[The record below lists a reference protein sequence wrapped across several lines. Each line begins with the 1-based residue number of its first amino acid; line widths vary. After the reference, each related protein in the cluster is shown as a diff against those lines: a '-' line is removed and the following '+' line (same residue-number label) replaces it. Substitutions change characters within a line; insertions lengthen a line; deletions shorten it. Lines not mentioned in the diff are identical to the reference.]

1 MLLRPERWGRTGRG
15 AEGGTVAE
23 AGQDRWVDV
32 SPSQFP
38 HEAEGLA
45 LVRAIMPDETPFRAW
60 SNFEFRDSRG
70 RWHEVDLLLLG
81 RKQLHLIELKYYSGT
96 LRGDDQRWAR
106 DGRRPEDS
114 PLKLTRRK
122 AQYFA
127 SKLRDELRLWAQEQN
142 VQISDERDVIP
153 FVQEAV
159 FLHHPDL
166 RCVLSPA
173 SAINLYGLDDRVSQS
188 HLTGISELVL
198 EPAGR
203 RAIGPN
209 QEHIL
214 VKLLE
219 RIGLVQRRE
228 REAGSWVIEDQAIDS
243 DEGWQDWLAYH
254 RVVQQD
260 RARIRFRVLPPTA
273 SQPERAAARQI
284 AEHEFR
290 IMSRLQHDGLLRP
303 RDLVESELGIGLVYP
318 YDQQWQRLDLW
329 LAGQEQGV
337 PLATQLSMIR
347 QIGEALQY
355 AHNNRVVHRGLIP
368 PAVWVRPVP
377 GTQGDVKVR
386 VGDWQGSGSLQNVS
400 ATIGTVHGVTSLVDV
415 SLDDHGSG
423 AAEVFT
429 APEGAWSADA
439 DRIRLDVFGLGSLA
453 FYLLTGRSPAP
464 SRSALKQRL
473 RDQQGLD
480 LAIELP
486 QIPSTLR
493 SLVLKA
499 TDPAPSRRTAD
510 VTTFLSQL
518 GAAERDAATAN
529 EETDPLEAAPGTV
542 LDGRFRLIRRLG
554 QGSTAVGLLVQDLL
568 AEGDPECVLKVAL
581 NDTAATRLDDE
592 AEALKRLDHPRIVK
606 VLDPHVVVGGRR
618 ALLLESAGAETL
630 TSARRARTR
639 LSYDL
644 LDRYG
649 KDLLD
654 CLVALDKAGIDHR
667 DIKPS
672 NLGVRES
679 RGDRTKHLILFDFS
693 LTRAA
698 ASATQAGTPPYLD
711 PFLTGAR
718 DRYDSAAERYAAAV
732 VLFEMATGS
741 VPVYGDGKGDP
752 GSTRDEATI
761 RPEMFDQTLAGDLV
775 DFFRKALA
783 SDAGA
788 RHHTAEAMRTAWLTI
803 FAKDDTTEPGE
814 SYDELAAK
822 AALTTPL
829 RDSGLTGRALSA
841 LEPYAV
847 ETVGELLTVDPV
859 RLSRLQ
865 GVANS
870 TRLQITSRIKEWRAR
885 LGSEVRTT
893 DRSGPA
899 LTPTAAADL
908 LLRVVATP
916 RSPSRGGV
924 VRLVLGFDTALDA
937 FATHAQLGANLD
949 EPVQPSRI
957 TTLLGTL
964 QERWAGDDHARAL
977 LDRLAEAV
985 STRLTELGSVA
996 TVAELTRTMLETLA
1010 PEPHVDQRLARGL
1023 LRFALERRKAMN
1035 KADGSQLPVWVRRRA
1050 GVVTL
1055 LAEDQTLCDV
1065 AESLAAEAD
1074 RLVGA
1079 TGDAANAII
1088 PAQRVQ
1094 ARLEAAVP
1102 VESSWPA
1109 ALADPLRR
1117 VTLAAAA
1124 STHAAATGAGDL
1136 HHRGLTAVAALA
1148 QTFADF
1154 GGQQL
1159 TPDEIRERVRVRFP
1173 AVPALPQRPALDSLI
1188 TDAGLGLTFD
1198 DRLRVYRALQTGKAT
1213 TGLESRSATSLAV
1226 TTSPVGTTGALGA
1239 RLETSIGSRSF
1250 LALGTRADRLS
1261 RLIDAARARYG
1272 ATMVDLTGALLEA
1285 LRSVS
1290 AAANMP
1296 WDLVRAADAER
1307 ESSRPRRGLEEL
1319 VRRSWPEVEA
1329 AVGRA
1334 LADGSADSPVLLTD
1348 ASPLARYDN
1357 MALLTRWTDLAA
1369 PRRRAVWLLVPQL
1382 NGNHGPVID
1391 GRPVPLA
1398 APNQFVNLDNEWI
1411 DSTAALSAAAQKEQ

>member
-1 MLLRPERWGRTGRG
+1 M
-15 AEGGTVAE
+15 AE
-23 AGQDRWVDV
+23 AGQDRWIEV

-45 LVRAIMPDETPFRAW
+45 LVRAIMPGETPFRAW

-81 RKQLHLIELKYYSGT
+81 RKQLHLVELKYYSGT

-122 AQYFA
+122 AQFFA
-127 SKLRDELRLWAQEQN
+127 SKLKDELRLWAQEQN
-142 VQISDERDVIP
+142 VQIPDERDVIP

-166 RCVLSPA
+166 RCVLSSS
-173 SAINLYGLDDRVSQS
+173 SAINLYGLDDHSDRSN
-188 HLTGISELVL
+188 LAGISELVL

-260 RARIRFRVLPPTA
+260 RARIRFRVLPPA
-273 SQPERAAARQI
+273 AGQQERTSARQI

-329 LAGQEQGV
+329 LAGQDQGV

-377 GTQGDVKVR
+377 GTQSDVKVR
-386 VGDWQGSGSLQNVS
+386 VGDWQGAGSVQNAS
-400 ATIGTVHGVTSLVDV
+400 AGNSSLHGVTSLVDAA
-415 SLDDHGSG
+415 LANHGPG
-423 AAEVFT
+423 AAEVFS

-439 DRIRLDVFGLGSLA
+439 DRIRLDVFGLGTLA
-453 FYLLTGRSPAP
+453 FYLITGRAPAP

-473 RDQQGLD
+473 RDQHGLD

-486 QIPSTLR
+486 QVPSTLR

-510 VTTFLSQL
+510 VATFLSQL
-518 GAAERDAATAN
+518 AAAERDSATSS
-529 EETDPLEAAPGTV
+529 EETDPLEATPGTV

-554 QGSTAVGLLVQDLL
+554 QGSTAVGLLVQDLHID
-568 AEGDPECVLKVAL
+568 GNGECVLKVAL
-581 NDTAATRLDDE
+581 DDTAATRLDDE
-592 AEALKRLDHPRIVK
+592 AEVLRRLDAPRIVK
-606 VLDPHVVVGGRR
+606 VLEGPIVVGGRR
-618 ALLLESAGAETL
+618 ALLLESAGPETL
-630 TSARRARTR
+630 TTALRARTR
-639 LSYDL
+639 LSIDLLERYGTDL
-644 LDRYG
+644 LDS
-649 KDLLD
+649 
-654 CLVALDKAGIDHR
+654 LVTLDKAGIDHR

-679 RGDRTKHLILFDFS
+679 RSDRTKHLILFDFS

-698 ASATQAGTPPYLD
+698 ASALQAGTPPYLD
-711 PFLTGAR
+711 PFLTGTR

-741 VPVYGDGKGDP
+741 TPVYGDGEGDP
-752 GSTRDEATI
+752 GSIQDEATI
-761 RPEMFDQTLAGDLV
+761 KPEMFDTTLAGDLV

-783 SDAGA
+783 SDAGT
-788 RHHTAEAMRTAWLTI
+788 RHHTAEGMRAAWLTI
-803 FAKDDTTEPGE
+803 FAQDATTEPDE
-814 SYDELAAK
+814 SYDELAAQ
-822 AALTTPL
+822 ATLTTPL
-829 RDSGLTGRALSA
+829 RDSGLTARAMSA

-847 ETVGELLTVDPV
+847 QTVGELLTVDPV
-859 RLSRLQ
+859 QLSRLQ
-865 GVANS
+865 GVANA

-885 LGSEVRTT
+885 LGAEVRTT
-893 DRSGPA
+893 ERSGPE
-899 LTPTAAADL
+899 LTPTDAADL
-908 LLRVVATP
+908 LLSVVATP

-924 VRLVLGFDTALDA
+924 VRLILGLDTTLDA

-949 EPVQPSRI
+949 EPVQQSRI

-964 QERWAGDDHARAL
+964 QERWAGDRDARAL

-985 STRLTELGSVA
+985 SVRLTELGSVA
-996 TVAELTRTMLETLA
+996 TVAELTRTVVEKLRPGTHPDE
-1010 PEPHVDQRLARGL
+1010 RLARGL

-1035 KADGSQLPVWVRRRA
+1035 KADGSQPPVWVRRRG

-1055 LAEDQTLCDV
+1055 LAEDQALFDV
-1065 AESLAAEAD
+1065 AESLATEAD
-1074 RLVGA
+1074 QLVNA
-1079 TGDAANAII
+1079 TGDAANAVI
-1088 PAQRVQ
+1088 PAQRAQ
-1094 ARLEAAVP
+1094 TRLEAAVP
-1102 VESSWPA
+1102 TESGWPT

-1124 STHAAATGAGDL
+1124 STIAAASGAGDL
-1136 HHRGLTAVAALA
+1136 HHRDLTAIAALA

-1173 AVPALPQRPALDSLI
+1173 AAPELPRRPGLDSLI

-1198 DRLRVYRALQTGKAT
+1198 DRLRVYRALHTGAAT
-1213 TGLESRSATSLAV
+1213 TGLDSRSATSLAT

-1250 LALGTRADRLS
+1250 LALGARADRLG
-1261 RLIDAARARYG
+1261 RLIDAAQARYG
-1272 ATMVDLTGALLEA
+1272 ATTVDLTGALLDA

-1307 ESSRPRRGLEEL
+1307 ESSRPRRGLVEL

-1329 AVGRA
+1329 AVERA
-1334 LADGSADSPVLLTD
+1334 LTSGREDSPVLLTD

-1411 DSTAALSAAAQKEQ
+1411 DSTAALSAATQKEQ

>member
-1 MLLRPERWGRTGRG
+1 M
-15 AEGGTVAE
+15 AET
-23 AGQDRWVDV
+23 GQDRWIEV

-45 LVRAIMPDETPFRAW
+45 LVRAIMPSETPFRAW

-114 PLKLTRRK
+114 PLKLARRK
-122 AQYFA
+122 AQFFA
-127 SKLRDELRLWAQEQN
+127 SKLKDELRLWAQEQN
-142 VQISDERDVIP
+142 VQIPDERDVIP

-166 RCVLSPA
+166 RCALGPS
-173 SAINLYGLDDRVSQS
+173 SAINLYGLDGRSTQS
-188 HLTGISELVL
+188 NLTEISELVL
-198 EPAGR
+198 ESAGR

-273 SQPERAAARQI
+273 GQQERASARRI

-329 LAGQEQGV
+329 LAGQDQGV

-368 PAVWVRPVP
+368 QAVWVRPVP
-377 GTQGDVKVR
+377 GTQSDVKVR
-386 VGDWQGSGSLQNVS
+386 VGDWQGAGSVQGAA
-400 ATIGTVHGVTSLVDV
+400 ATHSSVHGVTSLVDAA
-415 SLDDHGSG
+415 LADHGPG
-423 AAEVFT
+423 MAEVFG
-429 APEGAWSADA
+429 APEGVWSADA
-439 DRIRLDVFGLGSLA
+439 DRIRLDVFGLGTLA
-453 FYLLTGRSPAP
+453 FYLITGRPPAP
-464 SRSALKQRL
+464 NRSALRQRL
-473 RDQQGLD
+473 RDQHGLD

-486 QIPSTLR
+486 QVPSTLR

-510 VTTFLSQL
+510 VAAFLSQL
-518 GAAERDAATAN
+518 AAAERDAATS

-542 LDGRFRLIRRLG
+542 LDGRFRLVRRLG
-554 QGSTAVGLLVQDLL
+554 QGSTAVGLLVQDLHV
-568 AEGDPECVLKVAL
+568 EGNGECVLKVAL
-581 NDTAATRLDDE
+581 DDTAATRLDDE
-592 AEALKRLDHPRIVK
+592 AEALRRLDVPRIVK
-606 VLDPHVVVGGRR
+606 VLEGPIVVGGRR
-618 ALLLESAGAETL
+618 ALLLESAGPETL
-630 TSARRARTR
+630 TTALRTRTR
-639 LSYDL
+639 LSFDL
-644 LDRYG
+644 LERYG
-649 KDLLD
+649 TDLLD
-654 CLVALDKAGIDHR
+654 CLVALDKAGVDHR

-711 PFLTGAR
+711 PFLIGTR

-741 VPVYGDGKGDP
+741 TPVYGDGEGDP
-752 GSTRDEATI
+752 GSILDEATI
-761 RPEMFDQTLAGDLV
+761 RPEMFDATLAGDLV

-783 SDAGA
+783 RDAGA
-788 RHHTAEAMRTAWLTI
+788 RHHTAEAMRAAWLRI
-803 FAKDDTTEPGE
+803 FAKDATTEPDE
-814 SYDELAAK
+814 SYDELAAR
-822 AALTTPL
+822 ATLTTPL
-829 RDSGLTGRALSA
+829 RDSGLTARALSA

-847 ETVGELLTVDPV
+847 QTVGELLTVDPV
-859 RLSRLQ
+859 QLSRLQ
-865 GVANS
+865 GVKNA
-870 TRLQITSRIKEWRAR
+870 TRLQLTSRIKEWRAR
-885 LGSEVRTT
+885 LGSEIRAAE
-893 DRSGPA
+893 RSGPE

-924 VRLVLGFDTALDA
+924 VRLILGFDTTLDA

-949 EPVQPSRI
+949 EPVQQSRI

-964 QERWAGDDHARAL
+964 QERWAGDHDARAL

-985 STRLTELGSVA
+985 SARLTELGSVA
-996 TVAELTRTMLETLA
+996 TIAELTRTVAETLA
-1010 PEPHVDQRLARGL
+1010 PEAHPDERLARGL

-1035 KADGSQLPVWVRRRA
+1035 KADGSQPPVWVRRRA

-1055 LAEDQTLCDV
+1055 LAEDQALCDV
-1065 AESLAAEAD
+1065 AESLAVEAD
-1074 RLVGA
+1074 RLVNA
-1079 TGDAANAII
+1079 TGDAANAVI
-1088 PAQRVQ
+1088 PAQRAQ

-1102 VESSWPA
+1102 TESGWPA

-1124 STHAAATGAGDL
+1124 STHAAASGAGDL
-1136 HHRGLTAVAALA
+1136 HHRGFTAVAALA

-1173 AVPALPQRPALDSLI
+1173 AAPELPRRPTLDSLI
-1188 TDAGLGLTFD
+1188 TEAGLGLIFD
-1198 DRLRVYRALQTGKAT
+1198 DRLRVYRALDTGAAT
-1213 TGLESRSATSLAV
+1213 TGLDSRSATSLAV
-1226 TTSPVGTTGALGA
+1226 TTSPVGATGALGA

-1250 LALGTRADRLS
+1250 LALGTRADRLG
-1261 RLIDAARARYG
+1261 RLIDAAQARYG
-1272 ATMVDLTGALLEA
+1272 ATTLDLTGALLDA
-1285 LRSVS
+1285 LRAVS

-1319 VRRSWPEVEA
+1319 IRRSWPEVEA
-1329 AVGRA
+1329 TVERA
-1334 LADGSADSPVLLTD
+1334 LSAGRDDSPVLLTD
-1348 ASPLARYDN
+1348 ASPLARYGN
-1357 MALLTRWTDLAA
+1357 MALLTRWTDLAS

-1411 DSTAALSAAAQKEQ
+1411 DSTAALSAAAEKEQ

>member
-1 MLLRPERWGRTGRG
+1 M
-15 AEGGTVAE
+15 AE
-23 AGQDRWVDV
+23 AGQDRWIEV

-45 LVRAIMPDETPFRAW
+45 LVRAIMPGETPFRAW

-96 LRGDDQRWAR
+96 LRGDDQRWTR

-114 PLKLTRRK
+114 PLKLARRK
-122 AQYFA
+122 AQFFA
-127 SKLRDELRLWAQEQN
+127 SKLKDELRLWAQEQN
-142 VQISDERDVIP
+142 VQIPDERDVIP

-166 RCVLSPA
+166 RCALGSS
-173 SAINLYGLDDRVSQS
+173 SAINLYGLDNRSTQS
-188 HLTGISELVL
+188 NLTGISELVL

-228 REAGSWVIEDQAIDS
+228 REAGSWIIEDQAIDS

-273 SQPERAAARQI
+273 GQQERASARRI

-290 IMSRLQHDGLLRP
+290 VMSRLQHDGLLRP
-303 RDLVESELGIGLVYP
+303 RDLVESELGVGLVYP
-318 YDQQWQRLDLW
+318 YDPQWQRLDLW
-329 LAGQEQGV
+329 LAGQDQGV

-347 QIGEALQY
+347 QVGEALQY

-368 PAVWVRPVP
+368 QAVWVRPVA
-377 GTQGDVKVR
+377 GTQSDVKVR
-386 VGDWQGSGSLQNVS
+386 VGDWQGAGSVQGAA
-400 ATIGTVHGVTSLVDV
+400 ATHSSVHGVTSLVDAA
-415 SLDDHGSG
+415 LADQGPG
-423 AAEVFT
+423 MAEVFS

-439 DRIRLDVFGLGSLA
+439 DRIRLDVFGLGAVA
-453 FYLLTGRSPAP
+453 FYLITGRPPAP
-464 SRSALKQRL
+464 NRNALRQRL
-473 RDQQGLD
+473 RDQHGLD

-486 QIPSTLR
+486 QVPSTLR

-510 VTTFLSQL
+510 VATFLSQL
-518 GAAERDAATAN
+518 AAAERDAATS
-529 EETDPLEAAPGTV
+529 EETDPLEAAPGAV
-542 LDGRFRLIRRLG
+542 LDGRFRLVRRLG
-554 QGSTAVGLLVQDLL
+554 QGSTAVGLLVQDLHV
-568 AEGDPECVLKVAL
+568 EGNGECVLKVAL
-581 NDTAATRLDDE
+581 DDTAATRLDDE
-592 AEALKRLDHPRIVK
+592 AEALRRLDVPRIVK
-606 VLDPHVVVGGRR
+606 VLEGPIVVGGRR
-618 ALLLESAGAETL
+618 ALLLESAGPETL
-630 TSARRARTR
+630 TTALRTRTR
-639 LSYDL
+639 LSFDL
-644 LDRYG
+644 LERYG
-649 KDLLD
+649 TDLLD

-679 RGDRTKHLILFDFS
+679 RGDRTKHLVLFDFS

-711 PFLTGAR
+711 PFLTGTR

-741 VPVYGDGKGDP
+741 TPVYGDGEGDP
-752 GSTRDEATI
+752 GSIPDDATI
-761 RPEMFDQTLAGDLV
+761 RPEMFDATLAGDLV

-783 SDAGA
+783 RDAGA
-788 RHHTAEAMRTAWLTI
+788 RHHTAEAMRAAWLRI
-803 FAKDDTTEPGE
+803 FAKDATTEPDE
-814 SYDELAAK
+814 SYDELAAR
-822 AALTTPL
+822 ATLTTPL
-829 RDSGLTGRALSA
+829 RDSGLTARALSA

-847 ETVGELLTVDPV
+847 QTVGELLTVDPV
-859 RLSRLQ
+859 QLSRLQ
-865 GVANS
+865 GVKNA
-870 TRLQITSRIKEWRAR
+870 TRLQLTSRIKEWRAR
-885 LGSEVRTT
+885 LGSEIRAAE
-893 DRSGPA
+893 RSGPE

-908 LLRVVATP
+908 LLSVVATP

-924 VRLVLGFDTALDA
+924 VRLILGFETTLDA

-949 EPVQPSRI
+949 EPVQQSRI

-964 QERWAGDDHARAL
+964 QERWAGDHDARAL

-985 STRLTELGSVA
+985 SARLTELGSVA
-996 TVAELTRTMLETLA
+996 TVAELTRTVTETLA
-1010 PEPHVDQRLARGL
+1010 PETHPDERLARGL

-1035 KADGSQLPVWVRRRA
+1035 KADGSQPPVWVRRRA

-1055 LAEDQTLCDV
+1055 LAEDHALCDV
-1065 AESLAAEAD
+1065 AESLASEAD
-1074 RLVGA
+1074 RLVNA
-1079 TGDAANAII
+1079 TGDAANAVI
-1088 PAQRVQ
+1088 PAQRAQ

-1102 VESSWPA
+1102 TESGWPA

-1124 STHAAATGAGDL
+1124 STHAAASGAGDL
-1136 HHRGLTAVAALA
+1136 HHRGFTAVAALA

-1173 AVPALPQRPALDSLI
+1173 AAPELPRRPTLDGLI
-1188 TDAGLGLTFD
+1188 TEAGLGLIFD
-1198 DRLRVYRALQTGKAT
+1198 DRLRVYRALDTGSAT
-1213 TGLESRSATSLAV
+1213 TGLDSRSATSLAV
-1226 TTSPVGTTGALGA
+1226 TTSPVGATGALGA

-1250 LALGTRADRLS
+1250 LALGTRADRLG
-1261 RLIDAARARYG
+1261 RLIDAVQARYG
-1272 ATMVDLTGALLEA
+1272 ATTVDLTGALLDA
-1285 LRSVS
+1285 LRAVS

-1319 VRRSWPEVEA
+1319 IRRSWPEVEA
-1329 AVGRA
+1329 TVERA
-1334 LADGSADSPVLLTD
+1334 LSAGRDDSPVLLTD
-1348 ASPLARYDN
+1348 ASPLARYGN

-1369 PRRRAVWLLVPQL
+1369 SRRRAVWLLVPQL

-1411 DSTAALSAAAQKEQ
+1411 DSTAALSAATQKEQ

>member
-1 MLLRPERWGRTGRG
+1 M
-15 AEGGTVAE
+15 AE
-23 AGQDRWVDV
+23 AGQDRWIEV

-38 HEAEGLA
+38 HEADGLA

-122 AQYFA
+122 AQFFA
-127 SKLRDELRLWAQEQN
+127 SKLKDELRLWAQEQN
-142 VQISDERDVIP
+142 VQIPDERDVIP

-166 RCVLSPA
+166 RCVLSSS
-173 SAINLYGLDDRVSQS
+173 SAINLYGLDDHSSRSN
-188 HLTGISELVL
+188 LAEISELVL

-260 RARIRFRVLPPTA
+260 RARIRFRVLPPA
-273 SQPERAAARQI
+273 AGQQERASARQI

-329 LAGQEQGV
+329 LAGQDQGV

-355 AHNNRVVHRGLIP
+355 AHNNRVVHRGLMP

-377 GTQGDVKVR
+377 GTQSDVKVR
-386 VGDWQGSGSLQNVS
+386 VGDWQGAGSVQNGS
-400 ATIGTVHGVTSLVDV
+400 AANSSLHGVTSLVDAA
-415 SLDDHGSG
+415 LANHGPG
-423 AAEVFT
+423 AAEVFS

-439 DRIRLDVFGLGSLA
+439 DRIRLDVFGLGTLA
-453 FYLLTGRSPAP
+453 FYLITGKAPAP
-464 SRSALKQRL
+464 TRSALKQRL
-473 RDQQGLD
+473 RDQHGLD

-486 QIPSTLR
+486 QVPSTLR

-510 VTTFLSQL
+510 VATFLSQL
-518 GAAERDAATAN
+518 AAAERDSATSS
-529 EETDPLEAAPGTV
+529 EETDPLEATSGTV

-554 QGSTAVGLLVQDLL
+554 QGSTAVGLLVQDLHID
-568 AEGDPECVLKVAL
+568 GNGECVLKVAL
-581 NDTAATRLDDE
+581 DDTAATRLDDE
-592 AEALKRLDHPRIVK
+592 AEVLRRLDAPRIVK
-606 VLDPHVVVGGRR
+606 VLEGPIVVGGRR
-618 ALLLESAGAETL
+618 ALLLESAGPETL
-630 TSARRARTR
+630 TTALRARTR
-639 LSYDL
+639 LSIDLLERYGTDL
-644 LDRYG
+644 LDS
-649 KDLLD
+649 
-654 CLVALDKAGIDHR
+654 LVTLDKAGIDHR

-679 RGDRTKHLILFDFS
+679 RSDRTKHLILFDFS

-698 ASATQAGTPPYLD
+698 ASALQAGTPPYLD
-711 PFLTGAR
+711 PFLTGTR

-741 VPVYGDGKGDP
+741 TPVYGDGEGDP
-752 GSTRDEATI
+752 GSIQDEATI
-761 RPEMFDQTLAGDLV
+761 RPEMFDTTLAGDLV

-783 SDAGA
+783 SDASA
-788 RHHTAEAMRTAWLTI
+788 RHHTAEGMRAAWLTI
-803 FAKDDTTEPGE
+803 FARDATTEPDE
-814 SYDELAAK
+814 SYDELAAQ
-822 AALTTPL
+822 AVLTTPL
-829 RDSGLTGRALSA
+829 RDSGLTARALSA

-847 ETVGELLTVDPV
+847 QTVGELLTVDPV
-859 RLSRLQ
+859 QLSRLQ
-865 GVANS
+865 GVANA

-885 LGSEVRTT
+885 LGAEIRTT
-893 DRSGPA
+893 ERDGPE
-899 LTPTAAADL
+899 LTPTDAADL

-924 VRLVLGFDTALDA
+924 VRLILGFDTALDA

-949 EPVQPSRI
+949 EPVQQSRI
-957 TTLLGTL
+957 TTLLGNL
-964 QERWAGDDHARAL
+964 QERWAGDHDARAL

-985 STRLTELGSVA
+985 SIRLTELGSVA
-996 TVAELTRTMLETLA
+996 TVAELTRTVVETLRPGA
-1010 PEPHVDQRLARGL
+1010 HPDERLARGL

-1035 KADGSQLPVWVRRRA
+1035 KADGSQPPVWVRRR
-1050 GVVTL
+1050 GRVVTL
-1055 LAEDQTLCDV
+1055 LAEDQALCDV
-1065 AESLAAEAD
+1065 AESLATEAD
-1074 RLVGA
+1074 QLVNA
-1079 TGDAANAII
+1079 TGDAANAVI
-1088 PAQRVQ
+1088 PAQRAQ

-1102 VESSWPA
+1102 TESGWPA

-1124 STHAAATGAGDL
+1124 STIAAASGAGDL
-1136 HHRGLTAVAALA
+1136 HHRDFTAVAALA

-1173 AVPALPQRPALDSLI
+1173 AAPELPRRPALDSLI

-1198 DRLRVYRALQTGKAT
+1198 DRLRVYRALHTGAAT
-1213 TGLESRSATSLAV
+1213 TGLDSRPATSLAT

-1250 LALGTRADRLS
+1250 LALGARADRLG
-1261 RLIDAARARYG
+1261 RLIDAAQARYG
-1272 ATMVDLTGALLEA
+1272 ATTVDLTGALLDA

-1290 AAANMP
+1290 EAANMP

-1329 AVGRA
+1329 AVERA
-1334 LADGSADSPVLLTD
+1334 LTAGREDSPVLLTD

-1382 NGNHGPVID
+1382 NGNHGPVVD

-1411 DSTAALSAAAQKEQ
+1411 DSTAALSAATHKEQ

>member
-1 MLLRPERWGRTGRG
+1 
-15 AEGGTVAE
+15 VAE
-23 AGQDRWVDV
+23 PGQDRWIEV
-32 SPSQFP
+32 SPSQFS

-45 LVRAIMPDETPFRAW
+45 LVRAIMPGETPFRAW

-106 DGRRPEDS
+106 DGRRPADS

-127 SKLRDELRLWAQEQN
+127 SKLKDELRLWAQEQN
-142 VQISDERDVIP
+142 VQVPDERDVIP
-153 FVQEAV
+153 FVQESV

-166 RCVLSPA
+166 RCALSA
-173 SAINLYGLDDRVSQS
+173 SSSINLYGLDDHSSQS
-188 HLTGISELVL
+188 NLAGISELVL

-228 REAGSWVIEDQAIDS
+228 REAGSWIIEDQAIDS

-254 RVVQQD
+254 RVAQQD
-260 RARIRFRVLPPTA
+260 RARIRFRVLPPAAGQQDRA
-273 SQPERAAARQI
+273 SARQI

-303 RDLVESELGIGLVYP
+303 RDLVDSELGIGLVYP

-329 LAGQEQGV
+329 LAGQDQGV

-377 GTQGDVKVR
+377 GTQSDVKVR
-386 VGDWQGSGSLQNVS
+386 VGDWQGSGSVQNPS
-400 ATIGTVHGVTSLVDV
+400 AANSSLHGVTSLVDAA
-415 SLDDHGSG
+415 LADHGSG
-423 AAEVFT
+423 VVEVFS

-439 DRIRLDVFGLGSLA
+439 DRIRLDVFGLGTLA
-453 FYLLTGRSPAP
+453 FYLITGRSPAP

-473 RDQQGLD
+473 RDQHGLD

-486 QIPSTLR
+486 QVPSTLR

-510 VTTFLSQL
+510 VATFLSQL
-518 GAAERDAATAN
+518 AAAERDSATSS

-554 QGSTAVGLLVQDLL
+554 QGSTAVGLLVQDLHI
-568 AEGDPECVLKVAL
+568 EGNGECVLKVAL
-581 NDTAATRLDDE
+581 DDAAASRLDDE
-592 AEALKRLDHPRIVK
+592 EEVLRRLNSPRIVK
-606 VLDPHVVVGGRR
+606 VLDGRLVVGGRQ
-618 ALLLESAGAETL
+618 ALLLESAGPETL
-630 TSARRARTR
+630 TTALRARTR
-639 LSYDL
+639 LSIDLLERYGTDL
-644 LDRYG
+644 LDS
-649 KDLLD
+649 
-654 CLVALDKAGIDHR
+654 LVTLDKAGIDHR

-679 RGDRTKHLILFDFS
+679 RGDHTKHGDRTKHLVLFDFS

-698 ASATQAGTPPYLD
+698 ASALQAGTPPYLD
-711 PFLTGAR
+711 PFLTGTR
-718 DRYDSAAERYAAAV
+718 DRFDSAAERYAAAV

-741 VPVYGDGKGDP
+741 TPVYGDGEGDP
-752 GSTRDEATI
+752 GSLQDEATI
-761 RPEMFDQTLAGDLV
+761 RPEMFDAALAGDLV

-783 SDAGA
+783 CDARA
-788 RHHTAEAMRTAWLTI
+788 RHHTAEGMRAAWLTI
-803 FAKDDTTEPGE
+803 FAQDATTEPDE
-814 SYDELAAK
+814 SYDELAAR
-822 AALTTPL
+822 ATLTTPL
-829 RDSGLTGRALSA
+829 RDSGLTARALSA

-847 ETVGELLTVDPV
+847 QSVGELLTVDPV
-859 RLSRLQ
+859 HLSRLQ
-865 GVANS
+865 GVANG
-870 TRLQITSRIKEWRAR
+870 TRLQITSRIKKWRAR
-885 LGSEVRTT
+885 LGGEIRPAE
-893 DRSGPA
+893 RSGPE
-899 LTPTAAADL
+899 LTPTDAADL

-924 VRLVLGFDTALDA
+924 VRLILGFGTTLDA
-937 FATHAQLGANLD
+937 FATHAHLGANLD
-949 EPVQPSRI
+949 EPVQQSRI

-964 QERWAGDDHARAL
+964 QERWAGDQDARAL

-985 STRLTELGSVA
+985 SARLTELGSVA
-996 TVAELTRTMLETLA
+996 TVAELTRTVAETLR
-1010 PEPHVDQRLARGL
+1010 PETHPDERLARGL

-1035 KADGSQLPVWVRRRA
+1035 KAGGSQPPIWIRRRA

-1055 LAEDQTLCDV
+1055 LAEEQTLCDV

-1074 RLVGA
+1074 RLVNA
-1079 TGDAANAII
+1079 TGDTANAVI
-1088 PAQRVQ
+1088 PAQRAQ
-1094 ARLEAAVP
+1094 ARLEVAVP
-1102 VESSWPA
+1102 TESGWPS

-1117 VTLAAAA
+1117 VSLAAAA
-1124 STHAAATGAGDL
+1124 STFAAASGAGDL
-1136 HHRGLTAVAALA
+1136 HHRDFTAVAALA

-1173 AVPALPQRPALDSLI
+1173 GAPELPRRPTLDSLI
-1188 TDAGLGLTFD
+1188 ADAGLGLTFD
-1198 DRLRVYRALQTGKAT
+1198 DRLRVYRALHTGAAT
-1213 TGLESRSATSLAV
+1213 TGLDSRPATSLA
-1226 TTSPVGTTGALGA
+1226 TITSPVGTTGALGA

-1250 LALGTRADRLS
+1250 LALGARADRLG
-1261 RLIDAARARYG
+1261 RLIDAAQARYG
-1272 ATMVDLTGALLEA
+1272 ATTVDLTGTLLDA

-1319 VRRSWPEVEA
+1319 IRRSWPEVEA
-1329 AVGRA
+1329 AVERA
-1334 LADGSADSPVLLTD
+1334 LAAGREDSPVLLTD
-1348 ASPLARYDN
+1348 AAPLARYDN

-1382 NGNHGPVID
+1382 NGNHGPVVD
-1391 GRPVPLA
+1391 GRPIPLA

-1411 DSTAALSAAAQKEQ
+1411 DSAAALSAAAQKE